1 MNSYHMPT
9 SEIPNFYKI
18 PPEERIKL
26 VKTFADLD
34 EKEAS
39 AIGSLSG
46 LTMDV
51 ADRMIENVIGAIP
64 IPLGVATNFLINSK
78 DYLVPMAIEEP
89 SVVAAASNAAK
100 MARKHGGFRTSNI
113 GPVMIGQIQTV
124 RVLDPHRARM
134 DILASKEELLRKAN
148 EQDPK
153 LVSVGGGAKDL
164 EVRIIDKE
172 RGKMVITHLIV
183 DCKDAMGANA
193 VNTMAEAIA
202 PIIERISRGKVSLRI
217 ISNLATRRVVR
228 STAVWDKETI
238 GGEEV
243 VEGILDAYAFA
254 DSDPYRCATHN
265 KGIMNGVIAVALAT
279 GQDTRAL
286 EAGAHSYATVSG
298 RYKSLTAY
306 EKDEYGNLVATIE
319 MPMAVGLIGGASAVH
334 PVAKAAVKILG
345 AKSAIELAEVITS
358 VGLAQNF
365 AALRALATE
374 GIQRGHMKL
383 HARNVAASAGATGD
397 LVDLVAQKMVDE
409 RKIRFDRA
417 QELIKELSK

>member
-1 MNSYHMPT
+1 MPT

-64 IPLGVATNFLINSK
+64 IPLGVATNFLINGK

-100 MARKHGGFRTSNI
+100 MARKLGGFRTSNS

-124 RVLDPHRARM
+124 RVKDPHRARNE
-134 DILASKEELLRKAN
+134 ILANKDALLAKAN

-164 EVRIIDKE
+164 EVRIIDTE

-202 PIIERISRGKVSLRI
+202 PIIERISHGKVFLRI

-228 STAVWDKETI
+228 STAVFDKEVV